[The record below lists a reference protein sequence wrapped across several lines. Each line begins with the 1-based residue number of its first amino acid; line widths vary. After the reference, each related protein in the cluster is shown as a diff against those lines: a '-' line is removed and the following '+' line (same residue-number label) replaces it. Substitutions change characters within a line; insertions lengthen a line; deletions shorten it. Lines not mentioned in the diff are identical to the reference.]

1 VLVSGEGLQRGAQ
14 PVLATLLH
22 EAAHGVAQARGV
34 KDTSRQGRW
43 HNRRFATLARELGLT
58 VDVDPK
64 TGWSQTRLTE
74 PLATRYAEPLARL
87 DAALGLW
94 RHAERQQG
102 TATTSRNLLACS
114 CTCGR
119 KLRVS
124 RATLTQA
131 PILCGACEERFEPE
145 RALTLSR
152 QFVPPE
158 RQQQGPQGREGGH
171 ER

>member
-1 VLVSGEGLQRGAQ
+1 
-14 PVLATLLH
+14 
-22 EAAHGVAQARGV
+22 V

-43 HNRRFATLARELGLT
+43 HNRRFATLAAELGLT
-58 VDVDPK
+58 VDKDAK

-74 PLATRYAEPLARL
+74 QLAERYAEPLIGL

-102 TATTSRNLLACS
+102 PQTTSRNLLACS
-114 CTCGR
+114 CACGR

-124 RATLTQA
+124 RSTLAQA

-152 QFVPPE
+152 QPAPPE
-158 RQQQGPQGREGGH
+158 RQQRAPQGREGGH